1 MTSTTPFAGGVRRGV
16 RNVVERT
23 GERCVLDT
31 NIVSYIMRGDT
42 RATPYHDYLVGKQA
56 GISFQTVA
64 ELRRWAI
71 EREWSPARQR
81 ALAQQ
86 IEQFT
91 IFFVDDAVITAW
103 AEITARLRQQG
114 NPITDADAWIAATA
128 WVLKAPLVT
137 HNRRHFERISGLQ
150 IISLTI

>member
-1 MTSTTPFAGGVRRGV
+1 M
-16 RNVVERT
+16 RNVAERA

-42 RATPYHDYLVGKQA
+42 RAAPYRDYLVGKQV

-71 EREWSPARQR
+71 ERDWSPARQR
-81 ALAQQ
+81 TLAQQ
-86 IEQFT
+86 IERFT
-91 IFFVDDAVITAW
+91 IYFVDDDVITAW
-103 AEITARLRQQG
+103 AEMTARLRQQG

-128 WVLKAPLVT
+128 SILNVPLVT
-137 HNRRHFERISGLQ
+137 HNRRHFERIRGLA
-150 IISLTI
+150 IISLNS

>member
-1 MTSTTPFAGGVRRGV
+1 VA
-16 RNVVERT
+16 EQA
-23 GERCVLDT
+23 GERCILDT

-42 RATPYHDYLVGKQA
+42 RAAPYRDYLVGKQA

-71 EREWSPARQR
+71 ERGWGTARQR

-86 IEQFT
+86 IERFT
-91 IFFVDDAVITAW
+91 IYFVDDDVITAW

-128 WVLKAPLVT
+128 TILNVPLVT
-137 HNRRHFERISGLQ
+137 HNRRHFERISALQ
-150 IISLTI
+150 LISLDIELPSIE